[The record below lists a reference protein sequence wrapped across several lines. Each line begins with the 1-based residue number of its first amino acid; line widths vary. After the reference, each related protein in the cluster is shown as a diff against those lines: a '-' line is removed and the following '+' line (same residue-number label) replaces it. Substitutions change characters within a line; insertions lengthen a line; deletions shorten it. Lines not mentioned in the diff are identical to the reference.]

1 MIFRKK
7 RSVNCKQVPILF
19 IRLSEKLSEKLKLN
33 ASLLLGL
40 FIRSSCPLRKGNDP
54 VDPLMFRP

>member
-19 IRLSEKLSEKLKLN
+19 IRLSKKLSEKLKIKRFVVVE
-33 ASLLLGL
+33 S
-40 FIRSSCPLRKGNDP
+40 IHRI
-54 VDPLMFRP
+54 